1 MHGKAAPCGAA
12 FRIQYA
18 GNWEALLE
26 SLETGAVDGGE
37 DLFLAGLA
45 GVKFDHCLAAFVA
58 DILLLDAFDFGES
71 LADFTGAAAAVHAFD
86 ADFDSFGTDGESGFL
101 DGGHEVLVFDLGGVV
116 GDLDVFLL
124 GAGGSFTDTGYGGK
138 GLGDLVLTG
147 SAAHVF
153 YFILDFRELGLF
165 VGAAGL
171 FGAFGAAGLRC
182 IGAGGL
188 LVGAEA
194 GGSED

>member
-12 FRIQYA
+12 FRVQYA
-18 GNWEALLE
+18 GNGEAVLE

-124 GAGGSFTDTGYGGK
+124 GAG
-138 GLGDLVLTG
+138 
-147 SAAHVF
+147 
-153 YFILDFRELGLF
+153 
-165 VGAAGL
+165 
-171 FGAFGAAGLRC
+171 
-182 IGAGGL
+182 
-188 LVGAEA
+188 
-194 GGSED
+194 